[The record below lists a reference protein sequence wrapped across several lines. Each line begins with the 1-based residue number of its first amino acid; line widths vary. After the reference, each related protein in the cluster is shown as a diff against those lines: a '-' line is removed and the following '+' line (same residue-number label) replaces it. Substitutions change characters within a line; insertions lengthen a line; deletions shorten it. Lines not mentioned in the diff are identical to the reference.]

1 MAMRTKPFRIFE
13 SDTNAIGQLAA
24 ARACSGAELVHAA
37 LQEYLV
43 NHRTEFEAAFTATQE
58 ALASGDLARLGE
70 VAARARQAQV
80 DALMAD
86 LPA

>member
-13 SDTNAIGQLAA
+13 TDTNAIGQLAA

-43 NHRTEFEAAFTATQE
+43 NHRAEFAAAFTTTQE
-58 ALASGDLARLGE
+58 ALATGDLARFGE
-70 VAARARQAQV
+70 IAAGAPGTGRR
-80 DALMAD
+80 DHGGP
-86 LPA
+86 PA